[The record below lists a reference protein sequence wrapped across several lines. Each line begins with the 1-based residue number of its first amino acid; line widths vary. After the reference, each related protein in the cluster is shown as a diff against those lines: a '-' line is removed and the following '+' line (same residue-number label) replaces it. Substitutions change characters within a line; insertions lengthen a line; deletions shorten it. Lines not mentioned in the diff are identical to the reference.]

1 MSKCQ
6 GSSNAKSSAHSESE
20 APPIKRAHL
29 ESGPFLSY
37 PAVHRGGH
45 RCPAWWGYCLVS
57 MTTRTIRS
65 LRILLANGLFLLNSC
80 IHPHLHWAPEPP
92 VMPGIFL
99 ITGYNSQQWM
109 KQKSLPTQRFL
120 FNVFL
125 FKFSQDLGVVIT
137 RLSGNGSWASSAKS
151 RSGSVSIV
159 RVRITVFRYCAHHTA

>member
-1 MSKCQ
+1 MPRIIKCQ
-6 GSSNAKSSAHSESE
+6 ELSSLRIRSSSNQKSSPGKWS
-20 APPIKRAHL
+20 
-29 ESGPFLSY
+29 LSLL
-37 PAVHRGGH
+37 PRCVHRGGH

-159 RVRITVFRYCAHHTA
+159 RVRITVFRNCAHHTA